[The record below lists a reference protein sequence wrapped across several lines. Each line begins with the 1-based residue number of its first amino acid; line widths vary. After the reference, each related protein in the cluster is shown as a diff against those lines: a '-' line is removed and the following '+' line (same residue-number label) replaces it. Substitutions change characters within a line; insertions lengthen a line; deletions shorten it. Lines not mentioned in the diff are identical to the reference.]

1 MVESIEHLRVIGEL
15 FNEYAGS
22 LGFSLSFQDFDQELR
37 SLPGKYAPP
46 EGRLLLA
53 EVDGLGAGCVA
64 LRKIGCGVCEMKRLF
79 VRPEFRGRGLG
90 EALVREVI
98 GQARGIGYCRMR
110 LDTVASMREAAGL
123 YQKLGFLEIDPYV
136 FNPVEGA
143 RFMELIL
150 E

>member
-1 MVESIEHLRVIGEL
+1 MVESAEHLEMVGEL
-15 FNEYAGS
+15 FKEYAGS
-22 LGFSLSFQDFDQELR
+22 LGFSLSFQDFDRELG

-53 EVDGLGAGCVA
+53 EIDGRGIGCVA
-64 LRKIGCGVCEMKRLF
+64 LRKIGHGVCEMKRLF
-79 VRPEFRGRGLG
+79 VKPGLRGKGLG
-90 EALVREVI
+90 EALAREAI
-98 GQARGIGYCRMR
+98 SQARAIGYRRMR

-123 YQKLGFLEIDPYV
+123 YQKLGFLEIEPYV

-143 RFMELIL
+143 RFMELFL